1 MTRPDTAGPDMG
13 GQGPTPAELRA
24 LFVSASIGS
33 GHQQAQLAVQAALRA
48 RGVPFQDFHGDAVE
62 YLNAPE
68 RTLTVDLYNF
78 ELRHAPWMYQGFYR
92 FTDLEHPINFI
103 SKGFTWVG
111 LRGMLADLERSRPD
125 LVLSSY
131 WASTA
136 LAGTARRRTGRQFLN
151 ALIVTDYRVHYHW
164 IRHEAE
170 LLFVASPETKEQM
183 VARGMAAEKVVVTG
197 IPISPV
203 YRGLLD
209 ADRNDL
215 RRRHGLRGDRPLILI
230 SGGGTGTF
238 RAQAAA
244 LDTLANLGR
253 AVQVLVLA
261 GARGQGVE
269 VRGGATIHHLGYTTA
284 FPELLAASDLVVGKA
299 GGLTVAEAT
308 ALGVPLV
315 VHAPIPG
322 QEEHNA
328 DYLERGGAGLW
339 ARRPADL
346 RRAVLRALD
355 PDEHARLSAG
365 SRALGRP
372 DAADQVADTLL
383 RALGRT

>member
-1 MTRPDTAGPDMG
+1 MTGPDTVGPA
-13 GQGPTPAELRA
+13 PTPAELRA

-33 GHQQAQLAVQAALRA
+33 GHQQAQRAVQGALRA

-62 YLNAPE
+62 YLSVPE

-78 ELRHAPWMYQGFYR
+78 ELRHAPWLYQGFYR
-92 FTDLEHPINFI
+92 LTDLDHPVNFI
-103 SKGFTWVG
+103 SKAFTWVG
-111 LRGMLADLERSRPD
+111 LPGMLADLERSRPD

-131 WASTA
+131 WASAA
-136 LAGTARRRTGRQFLN
+136 LAGTARRRTGQEFLN
-151 ALIVTDYRVHYHW
+151 ALIVTDYRVHLHW
-164 IRHEAE
+164 VRPEAE

-183 VARGMAAEKVVVTG
+183 VARGMAAERVVVSG

-203 YRGLLD
+203 YGALRG
-209 ADRNDL
+209 ADRGEL
-215 RRRHGLRGDRPLILI
+215 RRRHGLREDRPLILI

-244 LDTLANLGR
+244 LDTLAGLGR

-261 GARGQGVE
+261 GARGRGVE
-269 VRGGATIHHLGYTTA
+269 QRGGATIHHLGYTDA
-284 FPELLAASDLVVGKA
+284 FAELLAACDLVVGKA

-315 VHAPIPG
+315 IHAPIPG

-339 ARRPADL
+339 ARRPTEL

-365 SRALGRP
+365 SRALGVP
-372 DAADQVADTLL
+372 DAADRVAGTLL
-383 RALGRT
+383 RALGRA